1 MKKMNISGGEAM
13 NGETVRLWTRQDEK
27 SLEQLERN
35 GVFHNKR
42 EYIEAQYE
50 DIADHFI
57 KLYRWFVESASKR
70 VPKPECVEFPIW
82 CSISLANMLRP
93 VEGTVCY
100 ELELPKDKVIYFD
113 GSKWDYVLNHIYI
126 PINEEDQLEYIKD
139 LKRKGF
145 KDEFNLYEGK
155 YAHLY
160 PLERKRIIDSWER
173 IFQID
178 SWNEFVVQGNIWE
191 IRPEYISKIQKFG
204 DGPIF

>member
-1 MKKMNISGGEAM
+1 M
-13 NGETVRLWTRQDEK
+13 NGETVTLWTRQDEK
-27 SLEQLERN
+27 SLRQLEKN
-35 GVFHNKR
+35 GVIHNKR

-57 KLYRWFVESASKR
+57 KLYRWFVEAASRR
-70 VPKPECVEFPIW
+70 VPKPENVEFPIW
-82 CSISLANMLRP
+82 CSVSLANMLRP
-93 VEGTVCY
+93 SEGTVCY
-100 ELELPKDKVIYFD
+100 ELELPRDKVIYFD

-126 PINEEDQLEYIKD
+126 PRDDQDQKEYLED

-173 IFQID
+173 IFTID
-178 SWNEFVVQGNIWE
+178 NWNEFVVQGNIWE
-191 IRPEYISKIQKFG
+191 IRPEYIKRIQRFG
-204 DGPIF
+204 DSPIF